1 MYDLSRSAPARG
13 AIANVT
19 NVVRNAVD
27 VKVLTDERRPLRTA
41 KSCGPGA
48 PRSGAKL
55 ATMLSHRADDG
66 GKRDGS
72 PRRARISRN
81 PSRREGRCDHR
92 LYLWFT
98 RSRNFCCA
106 GAPGAA
112 ATRPSLRPRHSRRV
126 MAMQSSDANCAAR
139 TYNYVLAIIASKRVH
154 AKRGP
159 TGQHNSR
166 KHIGEP
172 L

>member
-55 ATMLSHRADDG
+55 ATMQTHRADDG

-72 PRRARISRN
+72 PGSNCVEVAGCSAG
-81 PSRREGRCDHR
+81 SK
-92 LYLWFT
+92 
-98 RSRNFCCA
+98 A
-106 GAPGAA
+106 GAG
-112 ATRPSLRPRHSRRV
+112 RPRLRRLT
-126 MAMQSSDANCAAR
+126 ALTPSAHQSSGRACAR
-139 TYNYVLAIIASKRVH
+139 RKPSGLAQLVPAPSPIFPRPGHDIEGVEQP
-154 AKRGP
+154 G
-159 TGQHNSR
+159 
-166 KHIGEP
+166 
-172 L
+172 